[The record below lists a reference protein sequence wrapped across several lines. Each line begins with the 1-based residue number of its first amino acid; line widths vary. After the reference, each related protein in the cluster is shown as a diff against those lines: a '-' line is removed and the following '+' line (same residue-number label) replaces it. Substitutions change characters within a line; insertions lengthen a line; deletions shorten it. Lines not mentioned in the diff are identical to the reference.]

1 MPTYLFMNTKTGE
14 TFEEFLSITGREEYL
29 ASNPDVV
36 QLVNGAPALGD
47 SIRLGLRKP
56 DDGFRDVLREIKNK
70 HSRGLSASTIN
81 TF

>member
-1 MPTYLFMNTKTGE
+1 MPTYLFMNVNTGE
-14 TFEEFLSITGREEYL
+14 TFEEFMSITAREEYL
-29 ASNPDVV
+29 VNNPNII

-47 SIRLGLRKP
+47 SVRLGLRKP

-70 HSRGLSASTIN
+70 HSGGLSTSTIN